1 MAAGSTYTPIATTTL
16 GSAVNSYTFTSISGS
31 YTDLVLIV
39 RGQFASGADYPVF
52 QFNGDT
58 SSNYSETNL
67 KGNGSVASSGY
78 ATSRVFT
85 SPSSFGAG
93 TTEPFMFISNFNNYA
108 NTTTYKN
115 VFSRWSNPAQETAA
129 TIGLWR
135 STAAITSIK
144 IYGLTGQTLAVG
156 SNFTLYG
163 ILSA

>member
-16 GSAVNSYTFTSISGS
+16 GSAANSYTFTSISGS

-58 SSNYSETNL
+58 GSNYSETNL
-67 KGNGSVASSGY
+67 RGNGSSASSGY
-78 ATSRVFT
+78 AANRVFT

-93 TTEPFMFISNFNNYA
+93 TTEPFMFTASFNNYS
-108 NTTTYKN
+108 NSTTYKS
-115 VFSRWSNPAQETAA
+115 VLSRWSNPAQEAAA

-144 IYGLTGQTLAVG
+144 IYGLTGQTFAVG
-156 SNFTLYG
+156 SNFTLFG
-163 ILSA
+163 IQAA

>member
-1 MAAGSTYTPIATTTL
+1 MPGTYEKIATTTL
-16 GSAVNSYTFTSISGS
+16 SSAANSYTFTSISGS

-58 SSNYSETNL
+58 GSNYSETTVR
-67 KGNGSVASSGY
+67 GNGTVAASGFG
-78 ATSRVFT
+78 SNRVFT

-93 TTEPFMFISNFNNYA
+93 TTEPFMFTASFNNYA

-115 VFSRWSNPAQETAA
+115 VLSRWSNPAQETAA

-135 STAAITSIK
+135 STSAITSIK
-144 IYGLTGQTLAVG
+144 IYGLTGETLAVG

-163 ILSA
+163 IAAA